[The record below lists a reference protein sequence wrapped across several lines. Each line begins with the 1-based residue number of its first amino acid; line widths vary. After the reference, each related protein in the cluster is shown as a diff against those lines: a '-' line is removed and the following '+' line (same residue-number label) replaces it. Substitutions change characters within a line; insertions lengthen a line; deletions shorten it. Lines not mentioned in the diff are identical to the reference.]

1 MTAWPRGNMLQPK
14 RGATF
19 QVQNLHLNRFI
30 NPKVQIQRREGRKGR
45 REEFGESG
53 TKIAPLNTSFLFW
66 TFSQR
71 LLNLPRFIEGKKK
84 KSLYPLP
91 LLCARTL
98 RRHPC
103 CGRAEPQLQLSSS
116 GLGPQRRSRL
126 ARPFCSPRN
135 SRTKEAPV
143 GPAQ

>member
-1 MTAWPRGNMLQPK
+1 MPQPK
-14 RGATF
+14 REATF

-45 REEFGESG
+45 HEEFGESG

-84 KSLYPLP
+84 KFISFTTPLRTDFEETPLLRSGGTAAAALILRPGTPAPLP
-91 LLCARTL
+91 AGVSFLQ
-98 RRHPC
+98 
-103 CGRAEPQLQLSSS
+103 PQKQQHKGGSS
-116 GLGPQRRSRL
+116 
-126 ARPFCSPRN
+126 
-135 SRTKEAPV
+135 
-143 GPAQ
+143 